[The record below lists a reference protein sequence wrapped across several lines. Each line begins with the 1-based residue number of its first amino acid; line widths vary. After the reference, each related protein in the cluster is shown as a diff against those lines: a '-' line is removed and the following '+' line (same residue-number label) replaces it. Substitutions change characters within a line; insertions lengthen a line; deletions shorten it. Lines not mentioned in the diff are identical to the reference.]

1 MVSYKTEVYKA
12 TKAYT
17 SHSNVSVAEFEK
29 INATNYDNI
38 PTEIEVGTEL
48 VILYDAWGGFIPSY
62 SAYENPGQLWSHSKK
77 TDWYTHTLTG
87 VKVKKE
93 VIKTPDYDKPNGN
106 GSCTTTLTVKI
117 PLPDARGTHPNSYN
131 NRVYL
136 GISKDIK
143 LTEDQWEVVKKLGH
157 GKGYSEGIRNLLKK
171 V

>member
-1 MVSYKTEVYKA
+1 MVRYKTEVY
-12 TKAYT
+12 TKHDAYT
-17 SHSNVSVAEFEK
+17 SYPMSLEQAKAIEANCFNEIPNKLNTYLGDVEISNQR
-29 INATNYDNI
+29 D
-38 PTEIEVGTEL
+38 
-48 VILYDAWGGFIPSY
+48 GFIPSY

-117 PLPDARGTHPNSYN
+117 PLPDARGTHPNSHN
-131 NRVYL
+131 NKVSL
-136 GISKDIK
+136 GLSKDIK
-143 LTEDQWEVVKKLGH
+143 LTEDQWEVVKRLGH
-157 GKGYSEGIRNLLKK
+157 GKGYSEGIRNLLKN